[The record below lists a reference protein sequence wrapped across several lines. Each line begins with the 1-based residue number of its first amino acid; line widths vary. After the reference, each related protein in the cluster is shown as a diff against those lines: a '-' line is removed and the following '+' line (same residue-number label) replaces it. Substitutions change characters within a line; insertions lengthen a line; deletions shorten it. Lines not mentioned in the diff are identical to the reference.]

1 MNKNDQ
7 KVSENMS
14 NSQDSE
20 ILKSE
25 ILQQIENL
33 FLGLCELAEIKR
45 DIDTM
50 KNEIKSSRLS
60 ENEKKEYFQVLLEY
74 SKEINIPVL
83 PVFTKI
89 DSLMTEIY
97 KNNEKK
103 SDLPKSFLHPNRIN
117 ILLGKEKI

>member
-7 KVSENMS
+7 KVSENVS

-20 ILKSE
+20 ILKKE
-25 ILQQIENL
+25 ILLQIENL

-50 KNEIKSSRLS
+50 KHEIKSSKLS
-60 ENEKKEYFQVLLEY
+60 EDEKKEYFQTLLDY
-74 SKEINIPVL
+74 SKELSIPVL

-97 KNNEKK
+97 KTNVKK
-103 SDLPKSFLHPNRIN
+103 SDLPKSFLHPNRMN